1 MCTSPELSGF
11 LRTAEG
17 ALARFATNLIT
28 KFLLTI
34 TLRHLDF
41 CPQLRDLYETRR
53 TVGRLGT
60 VFDDLGALSTINN
73 LITLRGFMLELKPE
87 RTLEIGMAFGGSALT
102 FGQSHKDLGR
112 EPLKQHTAIDPA
124 QSKYWDDAG
133 RLLLENTALADYVEV
148 IEAYSSQALP
158 RLVEAGRRF
167 GMAYID
173 GSHQFEDVL
182 IDFVFT
188 HEMLEV
194 GGIILFD
201 DSTDSQVAKALRF
214 LEANYDEIYAP
225 VSLAR
230 FRVGSGAKLKYR
242 VASYL
247 RRSQIR
253 AYRKLKDGRQ
263 NWGKPLK
270 TF

>member
-1 MCTSPELSGF
+1 M
-11 LRTAEG
+11 
-17 ALARFATNLIT
+17 
-28 KFLLTI
+28 
-34 TLRHLDF
+34 
-41 CPQLRDLYETRR
+41 
-53 TVGRLGT
+53 
-60 VFDDLGALSTINN
+60 
-73 LITLRGFMLELKPE
+73 KPE
-87 RTLEIGMAFGGSALT
+87 RTIEIGMAFGGSTLT

-133 RLLLENTALADYVEV
+133 RLLLESTKLEGYVEV
-148 IEAYSSQALP
+148 IEAYSSQVLP
-158 RLVEAGRRF
+158 RLVDDRRRYEL
-167 GMAYID
+167 AYID

-182 IDFVFT
+182 MDFVFT

-201 DSTDSQVAKALRF
+201 DSTDSHVAKVLRF
-214 LEANYDEIYAP
+214 IEANYDEIYAP

-230 FRVGSGAKLKYR
+230 FRAGLPAKLKYKA
-242 VASYL
+242 ASYL
-247 RRSQIR
+247 RKSQIC